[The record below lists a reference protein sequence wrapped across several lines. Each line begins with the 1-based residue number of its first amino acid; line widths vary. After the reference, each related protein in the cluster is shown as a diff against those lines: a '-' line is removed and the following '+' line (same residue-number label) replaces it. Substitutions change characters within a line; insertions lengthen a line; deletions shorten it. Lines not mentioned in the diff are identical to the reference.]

1 MDALSAEGVNWL
13 KKAAA
18 QGYALAQRN
27 LGYCYENGVGVEQD
41 EKMAAEWNRK
51 AAAGGYV
58 ETED

>member
-27 LGYCYENGVGVEQD
+27 LSYCYENGVGVEQD
-41 EKMAAEWNRK
+41 ARK
-51 AAAGGYV
+51 AAESYEKADALRRAAIR
-58 ETED
+58 E